1 LSSRSSDRSAPAILS
16 GPTWH
21 PAPRLAYTLLAVLAG
36 VAAVFF
42 LLGAL
47 AFGQAKYGYLMAGL
61 VSLAV
66 AVALGWLAAVTH
78 RRYVEA
84 NGLRADGLEGTA
96 TVLGAVPAGIEHR
109 SHPLMWLDLVLHVE
123 GRPDYRTRV
132 REFVPSGMLDRVLA
146 GEPLSVR
153 IDPERPSRV
162 VIAWP

>member
-1 LSSRSSDRSAPAILS
+1 MANRTSDRSATAVLS

-42 LLGAL
+42 LVGAL
-47 AFGQAKYGYLMAGL
+47 FFGQAKYGYLMAGL
-61 VSLAV
+61 ISLGV
-66 AVALGWLAAVTH
+66 AVALGWLAALTQH
-78 RRYVEA
+78 RYAEA
-84 NGLRADGLEGTA
+84 RQLRSGGLEGTA

-109 SHPLMWLDLVLHVE
+109 GHPLMWLDLVVHVD
-123 GRPDYRTRV
+123 GRPDYRTRL
-132 REFVPSGMLDRVLA
+132 REFVPVAMLDRVLA